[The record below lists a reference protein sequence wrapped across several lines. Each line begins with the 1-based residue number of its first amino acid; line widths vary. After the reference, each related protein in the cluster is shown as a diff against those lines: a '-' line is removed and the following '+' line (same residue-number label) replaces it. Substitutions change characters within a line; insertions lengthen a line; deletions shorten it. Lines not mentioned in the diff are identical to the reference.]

1 MVTDKG
7 KLESEIE
14 MIRPS
19 QGPCDPGLLRNKED
33 PLIQLHEKLLLNR
46 FNHLKKEF
54 DELSRE
60 EKLRMLNP
68 SIMEFIRF
76 KLSKLWNRN

>member
-1 MVTDKG
+1 M
-7 KLESEIE
+7 ESKVK

-19 QGPCDPGLLRNKED
+19 QGPYDPDLLINKED
-33 PLIQLHEKLLLNR
+33 PLIQLHEKLLINR
-46 FNHLKKEF
+46 WNNLKKEF
-54 DELSRE
+54 DEPSKE